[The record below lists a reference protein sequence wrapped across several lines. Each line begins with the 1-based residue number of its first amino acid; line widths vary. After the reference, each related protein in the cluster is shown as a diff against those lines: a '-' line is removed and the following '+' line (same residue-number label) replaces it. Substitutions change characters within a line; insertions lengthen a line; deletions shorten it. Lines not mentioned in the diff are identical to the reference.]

1 MKIALIS
8 QLYVKST
15 YSKWDLGLYV
25 RVHILSGSYDKFFY
39 VDDILWI
46 GAFVSWLLIRINK
59 WWNW

>member
-39 VDDILWI
+39 VDDIL
-46 GAFVSWLLIRINK
+46 
-59 WWNW
+59 